1 MIVRES
7 DEGKTVLIP
16 QHAHAAISG
25 EIARHWRK
33 DDPESPIQ
41 RPEAI
46 MAIDQHDR
54 AWIPLDEV
62 PKQKPD
68 GSGFYSFIDYP
79 LPDKLRAYQ
88 QGIMEVREQSR
99 YAAILCSRHYCS
111 FFSEDTD
118 DERIK
123 AFLEREEGLQQTD
136 RQALTPAELATL
148 DIDQKLLSFCDNVS
162 LYLCMNK
169 PGVPKQDEVN
179 WFRDG
184 FKERFSFA
192 DKIVGEWISTNE
204 VRLTPSPLEGP
215 VRLAIPQL
223 MAAGDDYREEKLWI
237 TVT

>member
-1 MIVRES
+1 MQPA
-7 DEGKTVLIP
+7 L
-16 QHAHAAISG
+16 
-25 EIARHWRK
+25 
-33 DDPESPIQ
+33 
-41 RPEAI
+41 
-46 MAIDQHDR
+46 
-54 AWIPLDEV
+54 L
-62 PKQKPD
+62 
-68 GSGFYSFIDYP
+68 
-79 LPDKLRAYQ
+79 LL
-88 QGIMEVREQSR
+88 
-99 YAAILCSRHYCS
+99 
-111 FFSEDTD
+111 FSEDTD

-237 TVT
+237 TVI